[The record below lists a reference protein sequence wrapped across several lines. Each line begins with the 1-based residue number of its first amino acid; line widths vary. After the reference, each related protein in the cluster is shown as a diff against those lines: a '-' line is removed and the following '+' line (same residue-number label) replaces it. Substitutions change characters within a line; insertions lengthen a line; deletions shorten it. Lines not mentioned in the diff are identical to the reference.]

1 MTEEKHMAR
10 HGIEELLELMRRL
23 RDPQTGCPWDLKQDH
38 ASLLA
43 HTLEEVYELA
53 DAVERGDVAQMR
65 DELGDYLFQAVFYAR
80 IAEEQGHFDFGDVV
94 DAIVGKLLRRHP
106 HVFPD
111 GTLASRRDARETPQ
125 TGAIRETWERL
136 KAADR
141 RERALGGLLDDV
153 PLALP
158 ALQRAEKLQ
167 RRAASAGFDW
177 ADWRGVVAKLE
188 EELEEVRVAAHG
200 EDLAAREEELG
211 DLLFCCVNLAR
222 HLGVNAENALRLANR
237 KFEDRF
243 RGVEEEIGRR
253 GLALADCDLALLD
266 GVWEEVKAR
275 ARTR

>member
-1 MTEEKHMAR
+1 MGR
-10 HGIEELLELMRRL
+10 QGIEDLLELMRRL
-23 RDPQTGCPWDLKQDH
+23 RDPQTGCPWDLEQDH

-53 DAVERGDVAQMR
+53 DAVERGDVAQLR

-94 DAIVGKLLRRHP
+94 DAIVDKLLRRHP

-177 ADWRGVVAKLE
+177 ADWRGVVTKLE
-188 EELEEVRVAAHG
+188 EELEEIRVAACG

-222 HLGVNAENALRLANR
+222 HLGVNAENALRRANR

-275 ARTR
+275 ARAR

>member
-1 MTEEKHMAR
+1 MTEEKRMGR
-10 HGIEELLELMRRL
+10 HGIEDLLELMRRL

-53 DAVERGDVAQMR
+53 DAVERGDFAQMR
-65 DELGDYLFQAVFYAR
+65 DELGDYLFQAVFYAQ
-80 IAEEQGHFDFGDVV
+80 IAEEQGHFDFGDVA

-177 ADWRGVVAKLE
+177 ADWRGVVVKLE
-188 EELEEVRVAAHG
+188 EELEEIRVAAHG

-222 HLGVNAENALRLANR
+222 HLGVNAENALRRANR

-275 ARTR
+275 ARAR

>member
-1 MTEEKHMAR
+1 M
-10 HGIEELLELMRRL
+10 IVPRR
-23 RDPQTGCPWDLKQDH
+23 
-38 ASLLA
+38 
-43 HTLEEVYELA
+43 
-53 DAVERGDVAQMR
+53 DVA
-65 DELGDYLFQAVFYAR
+65 L
-80 IAEEQGHFDFGDVV
+80 
-94 DAIVGKLLRRHP
+94 
-106 HVFPD
+106 
-111 GTLASRRDARETPQ
+111 
-125 TGAIRETWERL
+125 
-136 KAADR
+136 
-141 RERALGGLLDDV
+141 RALGGLLDDV

-188 EELEEVRVAAHG
+188 EELEEVRVAAQG